1 MKKII
6 VIGGGDLGRK
16 VIRLIQKINKYQIIG
31 YTDSKNCGL
40 IFGIKYLGNDSI
52 LDKFKGKKN
61 ISAALAFG
69 ANAQQLS
76 KRKEIIKIIKKNR
89 INTPNIISP
98 KASIEKYASMK
109 EGNIIFDGSIIDF
122 SVSLGNFGIIN
133 LNTTVCH
140 DCKISDNLILSPN
153 SVILG
158 GCKIGKNV
166 FIGANATI
174 NQYLTLTDE
183 CLIGS
188 GSVVTK
194 DCLSKGTY
202 IGNPA
207 KKKLTKN
214 YK

>member
-1 MKKII
+1 MS
-6 VIGGGDLGRK
+6 DL
-16 VIRLIQKINKYQIIG
+16 N
-31 YTDSKNCGL
+31 NCGL

-122 SVSLGNFGIIN
+122 SVSLGNFQRKKENIK
-133 LNTTVCH
+133 NTPYTTH
-140 DCKISDNLILSPN
+140 AY
-153 SVILG
+153 
-158 GCKIGKNV
+158 KIG
-166 FIGANATI
+166 TMYSLP
-174 NQYLTLTDE
+174 Q
-183 CLIGS
+183 
-188 GSVVTK
+188 
-194 DCLSKGTY
+194 
-202 IGNPA
+202 
-207 KKKLTKN
+207 
-214 YK
+214 